1 MWVTVRR
8 PIGTVEEIELPEDV
22 YIEIGDILNDGSVVL
37 DLQYPDDI
45 DEDFYVIE
53 GYEEEEMD

>member
-45 DEDFYVIE
+45 DDFYVIE